1 MERIFLKKWDKRPEG
16 QSVRLSASKSESNRL
31 QLINALAKQPAELMN
46 LSTARDTQTMRRLL
60 DEQSTVWDV
69 QDAGT
74 TMRFLTAY
82 LALRGDGQIITGT
95 ERMQQR
101 PIGPLVDALRQ
112 LGASIDYTGRQGYP
126 PLRISAIA
134 EQRANVI
141 EIPGNISSQYISAL
155 LMIAP
160 MLPNGLT
167 IRLTTEVFSRPYITM
182 TLRLMEKFGVKA
194 DWLGN
199 EIRLSP
205 QDYVATVERYTV
217 ESDWSGASYWYS
229 LVALG
234 GGKLS
239 LPNLRKDSTQGD
251 QAIAD
256 IMKRL
261 GVMTFYTS
269 SGADIELAGEVLNH
283 LEIDFR
289 DCPDLAQTVM
299 VVAAAKGV
307 SLEMTGLE
315 SLKIKETD
323 RVLAMQNELAKMG
336 ASLVEEGSL
345 WRLEP
350 SAKLPTHLR
359 VDTYD
364 DHRMAMA
371 FAPLS
376 CLMDVEIAEPTVV
389 RKSYPEFWEELG
401 KVQGRLQ

>member
-46 LSTARDTQTMRRLL
+46 LSTARDTQTMQRLL
-60 DEQSTVWDV
+60 AEQSAVWDV

-182 TLRLMEKFGVKA
+182 TLQLMEKFGVKA

-350 SAKLPTHLR
+350 SAKLPTHRR